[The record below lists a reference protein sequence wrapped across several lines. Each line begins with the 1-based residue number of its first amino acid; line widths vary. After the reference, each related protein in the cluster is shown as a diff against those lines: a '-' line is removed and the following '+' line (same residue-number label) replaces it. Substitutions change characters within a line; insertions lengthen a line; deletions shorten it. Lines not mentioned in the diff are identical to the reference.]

1 MRPTESAFAREALN
15 STCSLKNSSM
25 AYTMAEVREKFWIP
39 KLRQLIK
46 RVIFRCYGCKRF
58 RAAACPVPEVGDLP
72 LDRISGSRQFQ
83 VIGIDFVGPFNLHK
97 EREARRENLLSC
109 VQFSLRER
117 YTWTSCRKDQSLEE
131 FLITA
136 NSLLVGGDQK
146 RFIQTIFLCL

>member
-1 MRPTESAFAREALN
+1 MRPTESAFPRAALN

-117 YTWTSCRKDQSLEE
+117 YTWTS
-131 FLITA
+131 
-136 NSLLVGGDQK
+136 
-146 RFIQTIFLCL
+146 